1 MFILHHL
8 VMTRTGVTVHAKETE
23 HTLICSFENL
33 LIFYLEKSALMERR
47 SKKHSLSV
55 DIELILIYYILRQF
69 FLNSF
74 PF

>member
-8 VMTRTGVTVHAKETE
+8 VMIRTGVTVHAKETE
-23 HTLICSFENL
+23 HTLICSFL